1 MIIVFG
7 SNVVDL
13 FFHVKDLPAEDQAVH
28 IATHSEAPGGKG
40 QNQAVAA
47 AKAGAQVRFFG
58 ALGDGAHGRSL
69 IENLQDCGINTSGI
83 QIFKE
88 HPTSVA
94 TIFVD
99 DATGKHRVV
108 VSQGAN
114 AYAVQSDIPDD
125 LLNAE
130 TVLLLQAELKLEE
143 TATLMSRARARNCK
157 AVVLNLAPPKP
168 LTAEMVANIDYLI
181 MNEHE
186 AQALRKHLKMAEQPS
201 YEELART
208 FNTLYGVTPIITLGE
223 NGVVAF
229 DGKDLHRVP
238 ALKIKAVDTL
248 GAGDAFCGML
258 AACIDRNMPLSDALR
273 YASVAGSL
281 ACTKQG
287 AQSAL
292 PTMDEV
298 KGKLPELGAAAVLAG
313 AKLRA

>member
-28 IATHSEAPGGKG
+28 IATHYEAPGGKG

-69 IENLQDCGINTSGI
+69 IENLQACKINTSGI
-83 QIFKE
+83 EIFKE

-99 DATGKHRVV
+99 DNTGKHRVV

-114 AYAVQSDIPDD
+114 AYAVQSHIPDD
-125 LLNAE
+125 LLNRD
-130 TVLLLQAELKLEE
+130 TVLLLQAELSLDE
-143 TATLMSRARARNCK
+143 TATLMSRARTRNCK
-157 AVVLNLAPPKP
+157 AVILNLAPPKP
-168 LTAEMVANIDYLI
+168 LTAEMVANIDYLV

-186 AQALRKHLKMAEQPS
+186 AGALRKFLKMAEFPS
-201 YEELART
+201 YEELAKA
-208 FNTLYGVTPIITLGE
+208 FNTLYGVKPIITLGE

-229 DGKDLHRVP
+229 DGETMHRIP

-258 AACIDRNMPLSDALR
+258 AACIDRDMPFADALR
-273 YASVAGSL
+273 HASIAGSL
-281 ACTKQG
+281 ACTKHG
-287 AQSAL
+287 AQTAL
-292 PTMDEV
+292 PSMDEV
-298 KGKLPELGAAAVLAG
+298 RAKLSELGAATATSG
-313 AKLRA
+313 NRLRA

>member
-13 FFHVKDLPAEDQAVH
+13 FFHVKDLPEMDQAVH
-28 IATHSEAPGGKG
+28 IAAHSEAPGGKG

-47 AKAGAQVRFFG
+47 ARAGASVRFFG

-69 IENLQDCGINTSGI
+69 IENLQDNKINTSGI
-83 QIFKE
+83 QIFKD

-114 AYAVQSDIPDD
+114 AYAVQSEISDD
-125 LLNAE
+125 LLTKE
-130 TVLLLQAELKLEE
+130 TVLLLQAELKLQE
-143 TATLMSRARARNCK
+143 TATLIARAKSRGCK
-157 AVVLNLAPPKP
+157 SVILNLAPPKA
-168 LTAEMVANIDYLI
+168 LTPEMIANINILV

-186 AQALRKHLKMAEQPS
+186 AAFLAKHLNIAGDNYEDMAR
-201 YEELART
+201 A
-208 FNTLYGVTPIITLGE
+208 FNKAYGVTPIITLGE
-223 NGVVAF
+223 AGAVGF
-229 DGKDLHRVP
+229 DGATMHKVP

-248 GAGDAFCGML
+248 GAGDAFCGIL
-258 AACIDRNMPLSDALR
+258 AACIDDDMPLPEAMR

-281 ACTKQG
+281 ACTKKG
-287 AQSAL
+287 AQTAL
-292 PTMDEV
+292 PTMAEV
-298 KGKLPELGAAAVLAG
+298 EAKLAELKAAA
-313 AKLRA
+313 

>member
-13 FFHVKDLPAEDQAVH
+13 FFNLKDMPQMDQAIH
-28 IATHSEAPGGKG
+28 LPTHTEAPGGKG

-47 AKAGAQVRFFG
+47 AKAGASVRFFG

-69 IENLQDCGINTSGI
+69 IENLQDHKINTSGI
-83 QIFKE
+83 QIFKD
-88 HPTSVA
+88 HPTSIA

-114 AYAVQSDIPDD
+114 AYAVQSDISDD
-125 LLNAE
+125 LLTKE

-143 TATLMSRARARNCK
+143 TAQLMQRARARGCK
-157 AVVLNLAPPKP
+157 SIILNLAPPKP
-168 LTAEMVANIDYLI
+168 LTAEMMANIDILV

-186 AQALRKHLKMAEQPS
+186 AVALGEHLGLAKQPFEDMAK
-201 YEELART
+201 T
-208 FNTLYGVTPIITLGE
+208 FNKLYGVKPVITLGE
-223 NGVVAF
+223 HGALAF
-229 DGKDLHRVP
+229 DGDVIHKVA
-238 ALKIKAVDTL
+238 ALKIKSVDTL

-258 AACIDRNMPLSDALR
+258 AACIDRGMPLPEAMR
-273 YASVAGSL
+273 YASIAGSL
-281 ACTKQG
+281 ACTKKG

-292 PTMDEV
+292 PIMDEV
-298 KGKLPELGAAAVLAG
+298 KANLPELGAATTENA